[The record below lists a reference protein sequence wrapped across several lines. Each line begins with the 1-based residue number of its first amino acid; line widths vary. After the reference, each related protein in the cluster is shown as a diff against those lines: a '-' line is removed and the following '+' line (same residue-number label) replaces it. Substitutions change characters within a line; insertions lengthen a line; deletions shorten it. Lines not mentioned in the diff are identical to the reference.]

1 MESDIRQGR
10 MDELEQIMV
19 LIAECVRVMREGG
32 SDQWDET
39 YPNVE
44 VITGDLERRTL
55 YVCEDN
61 GAVAGI
67 MVLDE
72 IQAEPYRTVDWV
84 QKEGPNLVMHRL
96 AVHPQVQGKGIAR
109 RLISF
114 AENFAADQGYKSIRM
129 DTYAK
134 NDKALELY
142 RRLGYD
148 IRGQFRLPD
157 KISHFP
163 VLEKILVRPD

>member
-10 MDELEQIMV
+10 VAELEQIMV

-39 YPNVE
+39 YPNAE
-44 VITGDLERRTL
+44 VITGDLERGTL

-72 IQAEPYRTVDWV
+72 IQAEPYRAVDWV

-134 NDKALELY
+134 NDRALELY

-148 IRGQFRLPD
+148 IRGQFRLPG
-157 KISHFP
+157 KTSHFP